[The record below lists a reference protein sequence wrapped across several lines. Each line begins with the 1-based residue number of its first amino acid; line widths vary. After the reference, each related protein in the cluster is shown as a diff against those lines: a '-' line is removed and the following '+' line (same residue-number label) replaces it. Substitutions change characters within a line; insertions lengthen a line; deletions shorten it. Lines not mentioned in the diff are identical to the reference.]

1 VPFIA
6 KVSAADA
13 EGDSA
18 PTSFVWTYSNS
29 EDKNSGSAKAIRVD
43 SNDNVYGVMG
53 MGDHSTIFKLDDAGE
68 EVWLT
73 ESMKP

>member
-1 VPFIA
+1 MPFIA

-18 PTSFVWTYSNS
+18 PASFEWTYSNS
-29 EDKNSGSAKAIRVD
+29 DAKNSGSAKAIRVD

-53 MGDHSTIFKLDDAGE
+53 QGEHSTIFKLDDAGE
-68 EVWLT
+68 EVWIT
-73 ESMKP
+73 EPMAP